1 MNDAIQ
7 IVTTFPTRETAEAA
21 AHELVE
27 RRLAACAQVGG
38 PITSVYRWQ
47 GAIESAEEFTLTLK
61 TRRDLFDLAAAV
73 IGALHSYEVPEI
85 LAFDVVAGSEAYL
98 RWIDESVTLPD

>member
-21 AHELVE
+21 ARELVE

-73 IGALHSYEVPEI
+73 IGTLHSYEVPEI

>member
-7 IVTTFPTRETAEAA
+7 IVTTFPTRDAAEAA
-21 AHELVE
+21 ARELIE
-27 RRLAACAQVGG
+27 RRLAACAQIGG
-38 PITSVYRWQ
+38 PVTSVYRWQ
-47 GAIESAEEFTLTLK
+47 GAVESAEEFTLTLK
-61 TRRDLFDLAAAV
+61 ARRDMFELAAAV

-98 RWIDESVTLPD
+98 RWIEESVTRPE